1 MKVAINV
8 IKSALY
14 QYFHGLLIVGCFFGG
29 FMSRVLYQ
37 LHFSDVLGP
46 NLISDKLCWG
56 RTVAE
61 WTLLSYYAMPL
72 SVFRNKFSHCGNQ
85 AALSRV

>member
-1 MKVAINV
+1 M
-8 IKSALY
+8 KSALY
-14 QYFHGLLIVGCFFGG
+14 QYLHGFLIWGCISLG
-29 FMSRVLYQ
+29 FMSGVLYQ
-37 LHFSDVLGP
+37 LHFCDVLGP

-61 WTLLSYYAMPL
+61 WTLLSYYAMPR

-85 AALSRV
+85 TALSHV